1 MCETRFLP
9 KRFGKK
15 ETLFKTPYQTFYRV
29 NVDFEGFSKE
39 YFVTK
44 FGERA
49 SLMVLK
55 ADEVL
60 LVRQYRFLI
69 NELSWEFPGGGIKEE
84 ETPGQAAIR
93 ECLEETGI
101 SANNIKPLIEYNI
114 SLDCLDNY
122 TWVFFTKDFKV
133 VSEMTSDTRE
143 VIEQAWMPLDRCL
156 DMISSGE
163 IRDSMT
169 IMGLLHY
176 WNRNNHEKS
185 V

>member
-1 MCETRFLP
+1 LYETSLLP
-9 KRFGKK
+9 KRVGEK
-15 ETLFKTPYQTFYRV
+15 EILFKTPFQTFYRI
-29 NVDFEGFSKE
+29 NVAFEGFSRE

-69 NELSWEFPGGGIKEE
+69 NDFSWELPGGGIKDG

-101 SANNIKPLIEYNI
+101 SADNIKPLIEYNI
-114 SLDCLDNY
+114 TLDCLDNY
-122 TWVFFTKDFKV
+122 TRIYFTKDFKV
-133 VSEMTSDTRE
+133 VAESPSNTRE
-143 VIEQAWMPLDRCL
+143 VIEQAWIPIDRCL
-156 DMISSGE
+156 GMISSGE